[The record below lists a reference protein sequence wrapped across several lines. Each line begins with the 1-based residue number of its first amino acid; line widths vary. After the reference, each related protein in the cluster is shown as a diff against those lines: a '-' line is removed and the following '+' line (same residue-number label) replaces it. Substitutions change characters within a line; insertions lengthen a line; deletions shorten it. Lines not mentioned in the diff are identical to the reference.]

1 MKKKKKKKYLTNSKD
16 PIDETST
23 YLKKKNLYKNFKN
36 NAIKI
41 YLKKN
46 FPMIFRM
53 INAGLG

>member
-1 MKKKKKKKYLTNSKD
+1 MKKKKKYLTNSKD

-36 NAIKI
+36 DAIKI

-53 INAGLG
+53 INAGSG

>member
-16 PIDETST
+16 LIDETST
-23 YLKKKNLYKNFKN
+23 YPKKKNLYKNFKN
-36 NAIKI
+36 DAIKI

-53 INAGLG
+53 INAGSG